1 MDLSIETFKLEAFLL
16 VLVRIACFVAVA
28 PIFGHKTVNP
38 RLRVLIAAS
47 ISLTVFSALNPDMP
61 YYDSVFGYTFLM
73 LKEAAVGL
81 CLGFVSSLVMAIISM
96 SGEFIDKEIGF
107 AMAQSLDINTGVM
120 TTITANMYDK
130 LIYLIILITNL
141 HFYILK
147 AIVRS
152 FEVVPMGTFKMNI
165 PVLYPQV
172 VGFVVEFFVIGFR
185 IAMPIF
191 IAATILNVI
200 LGVMT
205 KSSPQMNM
213 FAVGIQMKVILG
225 LMALSIMIMF
235 VPNITNF
242 IMEKMDSMLTSVL
255 GGM

>member
-1 MDLSIETFKLEAFLL
+1 MDLSIETLKLEAFLM
-16 VLVRIACFVAVA
+16 VLVRIACFVAIA
-28 PIFGHKTVNP
+28 PVFGHKSINA
-38 RLRVLIAAS
+38 RLRVLIAAC
-47 ISLTVFSALNPDMP
+47 ISLTVFTAMDPDMP
-61 YYDSVFGYTFLM
+61 EYSSVFGFTFLL

-81 CLGFVSSLVMAIISM
+81 ALGFVSSLVMAIITM
-96 SGEFIDKEIGF
+96 AGEFIDREIGF
-107 AMAQSLDINTGVM
+107 SMAQSFDINSGVM

-141 HFYILK
+141 HYYILK

-152 FEVVPMGTFKMNI
+152 FEVIPLGSFKLNVSFMYMQI
-165 PVLYPQV
+165 ID
-172 VGFVVEFFVIGFR
+172 FIVEFFIIGFR

-191 IAATILNVI
+191 IAATIMNII

-213 FAVGIQMKVILG
+213 FAIGIQMKIILG
-225 LMALSIMIMF
+225 MLALAIMIMF
-235 VPNITNF
+235 VPNITNYL
-242 IMEKMDSMLTSVL
+242 MEKMDSMLTSLL

>member
-1 MDLSIETFKLEAFLL
+1 MDLSIETLKLEAFLL
-16 VLVRIACFVAVA
+16 VLVRIACFVAIA
-28 PIFGHKTVNP
+28 PIFGHKSINA
-38 RLRVLIAAS
+38 RLRVLIAAC
-47 ISLTVFSALNPDMP
+47 ITLTVFSALNPDMP
-61 YYDSVFGYTFLM
+61 EYNSVFGYTFLM

-81 CLGFVSSLVMAIISM
+81 ALGFVSSLVMAIISM
-96 SGEFIDKEIGF
+96 SGEFIDREIGF
-107 AMAQSLDINTGVM
+107 AMAQSFDINSGMM

-130 LIYLIILITNL
+130 LVYLIILITNM

-152 FEVVPMGTFKMNI
+152 FEVVPLGSFKMNI
-165 PVLYPQV
+165 PVLYTQV
-172 VGFVVEFFVIGFR
+172 ISFVVEFFVIGFR

-225 LMALSIMIMF
+225 LLALSVMIMF
-235 VPNITNF
+235 VPNITNY

>member
-1 MDLSIETFKLEAFLL
+1 MDLSIATLKLEAFLM

-28 PIFGHKTVNP
+28 PIFGHKSINA
-38 RLRVLIAAS
+38 RLRVLIAAC
-47 ISLTVFSALNPDMP
+47 IALTVFTAMDPDMP
-61 YYDSVFGYTFLM
+61 EYTTVFGFTFLL

-81 CLGFVSSLVMAIISM
+81 SLGFVSSLVMAIITM
-96 SGEFIDKEIGF
+96 AGEFIDREIGF
-107 AMAQSLDINTGVM
+107 SMAQSFDMNTGTL

-141 HFYILK
+141 HYYILK
-147 AIVRS
+147 ALVRS
-152 FEVVPMGTFKMNI
+152 FEIVPLGSFKLNI
-165 PVLYPQV
+165 SFMYVQV
-172 VGFVVEFFVIGFR
+172 VNFVVEFFIIGFR

-191 IAATILNVI
+191 IAATILNII

-213 FAVGIQMKVILG
+213 FAIGIQMKIILG
-225 LMALSIMIMF
+225 MLAVAIMVMF
-235 VPNITNF
+235 VPNITNYL
-242 IMEKMDSMLTSVL
+242 MEKMDSMLSSLL

>member
-1 MDLSIETFKLEAFLL
+1 MDLSIETLKLEAFLL
-16 VLVRIACFVAVA
+16 VLVRIACFVAIA
-28 PIFGHKTVNP
+28 PVFGHKSINA
-38 RLRVLIAAS
+38 RLRVLIAAC
-47 ISLTVFSALNPDMP
+47 ISLTVFVALDPEMP
-61 YYDSVFGYTFLM
+61 QYDSVFGFTFIL

-81 CLGFVSSLVMAIISM
+81 SLGFVSSLVMAIITM
-96 SGEFIDKEIGF
+96 AGEFIDREIGF
-107 AMAQSLDINTGVM
+107 SMSQSFDMNTGVL
-120 TTITANMYDK
+120 TTITSNLYDK

-141 HFYILK
+141 HFFILK
-147 AIVRS
+147 AIIRS
-152 FEVVPMGTFKMNI
+152 FDVVPLGYFKLNI
-165 PVLYPQV
+165 PVLYTQV

-191 IAATILNVI
+191 IAAMILNII

-213 FAVGIQMKVILG
+213 FAVGIQMKIILG
-225 LMALSIMIMF
+225 MMALAIMIMF
-235 VPNITNF
+235 VPNITNY

>member
-1 MDLSIETFKLEAFLL
+1 MDLSIETLKLEAFLM
-16 VLVRIACFVAVA
+16 VLVRIACFVAIA
-28 PIFGHKTVNP
+28 PVFGHKSINA
-38 RLRVLIAAS
+38 RLRVLIAAC
-47 ISLTVFSALNPDMP
+47 IALTVFSAMNPDMP
-61 YYDSVFGYTFLM
+61 EYNSVFGFTFLL

-81 CLGFVSSLVMAIISM
+81 SLGFVSSLVMAIITM
-96 SGEFIDKEIGF
+96 AGEFIDREIGF
-107 AMAQSLDINTGVM
+107 SMSQSFDISTGVM
-120 TTITANMYDK
+120 TTITASLYDK

-147 AIVRS
+147 ALVRS
-152 FEVVPMGTFKMNI
+152 FEVVPLGSFKLNI
-165 PVLYPQV
+165 PVLYSQV

-191 IAATILNVI
+191 IAATILNII

-213 FAVGIQMKVILG
+213 FAIGIQMKIILG
-225 LMALSIMIMF
+225 MLALSIMIMF
-235 VPNITNF
+235 VPNITNYL
-242 IMEKMDSMLTSVL
+242 MEKMDSMLSSVL

>member
-1 MDLSIETFKLEAFLL
+1 MDLSIETLKLEAFLM
-16 VLVRIACFVAVA
+16 VLVRIACFVAIA
-28 PIFGHKTVNP
+28 PVFGHKSINA
-38 RLRVLIAAS
+38 RLRVLIAAC
-47 ISLTVFSALNPDMP
+47 IALTVFTAMDPDMP
-61 YYDSVFGYTFLM
+61 EYSSVFGFTFLL

-81 CLGFVSSLVMAIISM
+81 ALGFVSSLVMAIITM
-96 SGEFIDKEIGF
+96 AGEFIDREIGF
-107 AMAQSLDINTGVM
+107 SMAQSFDINSGVM

-141 HFYILK
+141 HYYILK

-152 FEVVPMGTFKMNI
+152 FEVIPLGSFKLNVSFMYMQI
-165 PVLYPQV
+165 ID
-172 VGFVVEFFVIGFR
+172 FIVEFFIIGFR

-191 IAATILNVI
+191 IAATIMNII

-213 FAVGIQMKVILG
+213 FAIGIQMKIILG
-225 LMALSIMIMF
+225 MLALAIMIMF
-235 VPNITNF
+235 VPNITNYL
-242 IMEKMDSMLTSVL
+242 IEKMDSMLTSLL